1 MPNSNGV
8 IVAEPEPIALDWT
21 ATALVIIDMQRDFM
35 EPGGFGET
43 LGNDVSQ
50 LARAVK
56 PIAAVLA
63 AARAMGML
71 VVHTREGHLPDL
83 SDAPPAKVERG
94 APSLRIGDP
103 GPMGRI
109 LIRGE
114 AGHDI
119 IPALYP
125 LDSEIV
131 IDKPGKGAFY
141 ATELGETLQKY
152 GIENLLVC
160 GVTTEVCVNTTVRE
174 ANDRGYRC
182 VVISDGCASY
192 FPEFHEM
199 GLKMIKAQGG
209 IFGWVADSISGSES
223 NANGD
228 IEQTEGGSITMSMS
242 GAVAKPGFKPDL
254 WTPGDWNAFFG
265 FGTNILVN
273 MLVLTG
279 LLRFVLKMPDS
290 LVFGR
295 ILPALGLMMCLST
308 FYYAFLAYRLAQRTG
323 RTDVCALPSGVS
335 VPHMFIVTF
344 VIMLPITLKTGD
356 PMKGWSAGL
365 VWVFFQS
372 FILMIGGFVAP
383 YIRKITPRAAL
394 LGTLAGVSVTFISM
408 RPALEMFMTPQI
420 GLICFAIILVSW
432 FGGVKYPRGI
442 PAGLVAIAA
451 GMLIA
456 WGSNLFG
463 LGLGGLSG
471 KGIGDAFA
479 SFGFSVPIPAVGQV
493 FSGFEF
499 LGVILVTAIP
509 FGIYDLVEA
518 MDNVESAEAAGD
530 EYPTTR
536 VLTADGIV
544 SLIGCLMGNPFINA
558 VYIGHPGWKAMG
570 GRIGYSAATGIMVIV
585 LSWFGVISVLLAL
598 VPVVA
603 ISPILLY
610 IGMLIAAQ
618 AFQTTPL
625 KHAPA
630 IGLAFTPHL
639 AAWAKLQVDTAMGA
653 TLTAAQS
660 VGGLTADKAA
670 EVKAAAIASLPQGGV
685 LYRGLEVMG
694 GGSILAGLV
703 LGAIG
708 VFVIERDF
716 VKASAFALAG
726 AVLTYFGFMHGEAVG
741 IGGGFGVTP
750 AVALAYAVIAGGLY
764 ALGKYGA
771 TEHYAAH
778 PEMSAAPAE

>member
-1 MPNSNGV
+1 MYANKS
-8 IVAEPEPIALDWT
+8 
-21 ATALVIIDMQRDFM
+21 DF
-35 EPGGFGET
+35 
-43 LGNDVSQ
+43 
-50 LARAVK
+50 R
-56 PIAAVLA
+56 
-63 AARAMGML
+63 
-71 VVHTREGHLPDL
+71 
-83 SDAPPAKVERG
+83 PA
-94 APSLRIGDP
+94 
-103 GPMGRI
+103 
-109 LIRGE
+109 
-114 AGHDI
+114 
-119 IPALYP
+119 
-125 LDSEIV
+125 
-131 IDKPGKGAFY
+131 
-141 ATELGETLQKY
+141 
-152 GIENLLVC
+152 
-160 GVTTEVCVNTTVRE
+160 
-174 ANDRGYRC
+174 
-182 VVISDGCASY
+182 
-192 FPEFHEM
+192 
-199 GLKMIKAQGG
+199 
-209 IFGWVADSISGSES
+209 
-223 NANGD
+223 
-228 IEQTEGGSITMSMS
+228 
-242 GAVAKPGFKPDL
+242 L

-308 FYYAFLAYRLAQRTG
+308 FYYAWLAYRLALKTG

-344 VIMLPITLKTGD
+344 VIMLPIALKTGD

-372 FILMIGGFVAP
+372 FILMIGGFIAP
-383 YIRKITPRAAL
+383 YVRKITPRAAL

-408 RPALEMFMTPQI
+408 RPALEMYMTPQI

-432 FGGVKYPRGI
+432 FGGVKYLKGI

-456 WGSNLFG
+456 WGSNL
-463 LGLGGLSG
+463 LGLGIGGLSV
-471 KGIGDAFA
+471 KGLGDAFA
-479 SFGFSVPIPAVGQV
+479 NFGFSVPLPAVGQV

-499 LGVILVTAIP
+499 LGIILVTAIP

-536 VLTADGIV
+536 VLTADGVV

-570 GRIGYSAATGIMVIV
+570 GRIGYSAATGLMVV
-585 LSWFGVISVLLAL
+585 LLSWFGIISVMLAL

-610 IGMLIAAQ
+610 IGMLIGAQ
-618 AFQTTPL
+618 AFQTTPI

-630 IGLAFTPHL
+630 IVVALTPHL
-639 AAWAKLQVDTAMGA
+639 AAWAKLQVDTMLGA
-653 TLTAAQS
+653 TMTAAQS
-660 VGGLTADKAA
+660 VGGLAGDKVAA
-670 EVKAAAIASLPQGGV
+670 VKAAAIASLPQQGV

-694 GGSILAGLV
+694 GGSIIAGLI
-703 LGAIG
+703 LGAVG
-708 VFVIERDF
+708 VFIIERDF
-716 VKASAFALAG
+716 LKASAFSLAG

-741 IGGGFGVTP
+741 VGGGLGVTP
-750 AVALAYAVIAGGLY
+750 GVALAYLAVAAGFFVV
-764 ALGKYGA
+764 GKTGTSTSYIPQ
-771 TEHYAAH
+771 HDI
-778 PEMSAAPAE
+778 PIAAPAE